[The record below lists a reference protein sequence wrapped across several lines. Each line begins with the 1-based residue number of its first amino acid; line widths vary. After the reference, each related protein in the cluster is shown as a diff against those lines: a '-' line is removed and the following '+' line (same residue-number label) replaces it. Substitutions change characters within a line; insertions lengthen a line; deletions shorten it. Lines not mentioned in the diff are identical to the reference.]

1 MIVGIV
7 FDNEEP
13 PPLDEFEH
21 SILPKS
27 IQTGYFSGGQ
37 GLFDDN
43 DEDESFWGQPNKS
56 IDYSEKQVAEEP
68 KKITSKVLILWIWLQ
83 LYGIYELIYQSL
95 YFCQLLIKK
104 NKNIMVVHSE
114 ILTCNYVIDFFS

>member
-1 MIVGIV
+1 MIIGIV

-56 IDYSEKQVAEEP
+56 TDYSEKQVTDEP
-68 KKITSKVLILWIWLQ
+68 KKTASKVLILLIWLQ
-83 LYGIYELIYQSL
+83 LYGVTRYSFSQIIFYN
-95 YFCQLLIKK
+95 F
-104 NKNIMVVHSE
+104 
-114 ILTCNYVIDFFS
+114 VI

>member
-1 MIVGIV
+1 MILGIV
-7 FDNEEP
+7 FDEEEP

-43 DEDESFWGQPNKS
+43 DENEPFWGLPNKS
-56 IDYSEKQVAEEP
+56 SVYTDKHSSDEP
-68 KKITSKVLILWIWLQ
+68 KKHASKVYDIMTLIL
-83 LYGIYELIYQSL
+83 
-95 YFCQLLIKK
+95 F
-104 NKNIMVVHSE
+104 
-114 ILTCNYVIDFFS
+114 ILN